1 VALIVGCAIAVW
13 FESVAG
19 EPPTETALKVVTL
32 LLLESAADLL
42 KAAAFATYKIDLGHV
57 SYNLNFLTVAS
68 VASSVGTAG
77 TALFLNVRATCLVGG
92 AVAKLLGY

>member
-1 VALIVGCAIAVW
+1 MGCAIAGW

-19 EPPTETALKVVTL
+19 EPPTETAIKVLTL
-32 LLLESAADLL
+32 LLLETASDVL
-42 KAAAFATYKIDLGHV
+42 KAAAYATYKIDLGNV

-68 VASSVGTAG
+68 VASTVGTAG
-77 TALFLNVRATCLVGG
+77 TVLLMNVRATCLIGG